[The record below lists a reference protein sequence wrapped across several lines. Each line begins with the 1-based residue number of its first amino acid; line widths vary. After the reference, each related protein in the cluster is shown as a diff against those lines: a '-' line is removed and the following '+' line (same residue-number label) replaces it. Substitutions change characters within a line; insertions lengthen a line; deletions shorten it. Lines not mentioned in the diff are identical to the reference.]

1 MAQDLGGIHHLTAI
15 TAQAAANRR
24 FYTGTLG
31 MRLVKNRGHK
41 RAVTA
46 LARRMAVLMHRI
58 WVEGTTFIWKT
69 GDGQAI
75 AQRPI
80 PAV

>member
-1 MAQDLGGIHHLTAI
+1 VKHWSSLKAWD
-15 TAQAAANRR
+15 
-24 FYTGTLG
+24 

-58 WVEGTTFIWKT
+58 WVEGTTFLWKT
-69 GDGQAI
+69 VDGQAI
-75 AQRPI
+75 APMPV

>member
-1 MAQDLGGIHHLTAI
+1 
-15 TAQAAANRR
+15 
-24 FYTGTLG
+24 